1 MLYAWRK
8 SLYDYSTAL
17 LYFTGH
23 WTLDCTL
30 GTRTRPMPETS
41 KALYV
46 VSSKPYIYYGM
57 ELRLPRSREAA
68 FKEQKALGN
77 LRL

>member
-1 MLYAWRK
+1 
-8 SLYDYSTAL
+8 
-17 LYFTGH
+17 
-23 WTLDCTL
+23 
-30 GTRTRPMPETS
+30 MPETS

-46 VSSKPYIYYGM
+46 VSSKPYIYYGMRM